1 MIYLMII
8 EIQEEKFNRETK
20 ILHIVIF
27 FYNLENIYILL

>member
-27 FYNLENIYILL
+27 FYNLENI